1 MSEVNVLIVED
12 EPMVAEDI
20 AEALN
25 NIDFKV
31 SAVVYTEKAALEELL
46 QNTPD
51 IAILDINLKNGK
63 EGIQIAEEINR
74 RYHIPFV
81 YLTAYSDKQTL
92 EMAQHT
98 QPAGYLV
105 KPFTEKNL
113 FATSQL
119 ALLNHGRRLK
129 DNFSLP
135 ALDKI
140 NTKLTAPISDREY
153 ELLAKIFE
161 GLTTKQMAE
170 QLFIAASTVKTHIR
184 NIYLKLDVI
193 NRSGAIARIRELM
206 LR

>member
-63 EGIQIAEEINR
+63 EGIQIAKEINR

-113 FATSQL
+113 FATLQL